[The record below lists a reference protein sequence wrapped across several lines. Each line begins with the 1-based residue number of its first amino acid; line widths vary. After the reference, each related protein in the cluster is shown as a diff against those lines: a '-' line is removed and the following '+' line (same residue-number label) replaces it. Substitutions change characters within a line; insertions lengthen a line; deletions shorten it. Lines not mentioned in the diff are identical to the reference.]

1 MKLPNI
7 KKSFSKLFK
16 PTFGVLSVIIVLV
29 AAYFIYSYLTK
40 TTELTIEQLTDKW
53 IYNVTVKNDPQ
64 AVANM
69 FCKDG
74 NLIGTVSQVK
84 RKGEDIKKYFDYFAK
99 LPEIKVLSKKYVISQ
114 VKKNV
119 FLNTAFIEWS
129 WKGLPAPVTARMT
142 FLFRGNCIFQLHSS
156 VMPDFNQELIE
167 ISNMN

>member
-1 MKLPNI
+1 MKLVKI
-7 KKSFSKLFK
+7 EKLVTYKLFY
-16 PTFGVLSVIIVLV
+16 IIIIITI
-29 AAYFIYSYLTK
+29 IYIIYNWFNK
-40 TTELTIEQLTDKW
+40 TTEETIVQLTDKW

-64 AVANM
+64 ALANM

-74 NLIGTVSQVK
+74 SLVGTVSQVK

-156 VMPDFNQELIE
+156 VLPDFNQALIE
-167 ISNMN
+167 ISNMS